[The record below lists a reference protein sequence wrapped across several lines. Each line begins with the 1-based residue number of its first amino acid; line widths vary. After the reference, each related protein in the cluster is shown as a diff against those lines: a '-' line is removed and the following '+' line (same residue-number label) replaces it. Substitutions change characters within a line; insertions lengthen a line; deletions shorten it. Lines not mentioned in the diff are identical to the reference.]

1 MTSCRRRTFLGGL
14 AATVAGPCFAGAYDP
29 FETVTLGKTGIRTTR
44 LGFGTGVHS
53 VNRNSELLRKHGVD
67 GAVKLLR
74 AAYDRGVRYFDLA
87 DSYGS
92 HQLAA
97 AAFTGLKRES
107 LTLGSKYWWAS
118 GGIPAADHT
127 DVVTSI
133 DRFLK
138 EVKTDYLDFVELHCV
153 SSPDWPKELE
163 KHMEGLAKAK
173 KAGKI
178 RAHGCSFHSYSALEA
193 AVGNDWIDLAHVRLN
208 PFGRNMTTHPDRVIA
223 KVREFH
229 AAGKGVVAMKVLGVG
244 SLVNKP
250 DGINRSLRWNLESGC
265 VDVLN
270 IGFTQLSEID
280 DIIRRIRGL

>member
-1 MTSCRRRTFLGGL
+1 MTFCRRRTFFGGL
-14 AATVAGPCFAGAYDP
+14 AATVASPCFAGAYDP

-44 LGFGTGVHS
+44 LGFGTGVYA
-53 VNRNSELLRKHGVD
+53 VNRNSELLRKHGVE

-74 AAYDRGVRYFDLA
+74 AAYDRGIRYFDLA

-97 AAFTGLKRES
+97 AAFAGLKRES

-127 DVVTSI
+127 DVLTSI

-178 RAHGCSFHSYSALEA
+178 RAHGCSFHSYSALET

-208 PFGRNMTTHPDRVIA
+208 PFGRNMTSHPDRVIA

-250 DGINRSLRWNLESGC
+250 DGINRSLRWNLESRC

-280 DIIRRIRGL
+280 DMIRRIRTL